1 MKTSSRVPAIR
12 WLAVAALL
20 LLLGVIAIPDQLHV
34 VRKVV
39 MVAFLVILVALGI
52 IANMAAFQSISQSKR
67 SPTDQRR
74 LVVTGVLLGILAL
87 AVGVLL
93 PFVLRR

>member
-1 MKTSSRVPAIR
+1 M
-12 WLAVAALL
+12 L
-20 LLLGVIAIPDQLHV
+20 LLLGVIAIPDQLHIVRIV
-34 VRKVV
+34 VI
-39 MVAFLVILVALGI
+39 VAFLVSLAALGI
-52 IANMAAFQSISQSKR
+52 IANRAAFQSISQSKR
-67 SPTDQRR
+67 SPTDQKR